1 MNKLNCLIFDDHPL
15 VCVAIKYLLEEL
27 GVASEVI
34 TATSSRAAL
43 TAIKECDIELLILDV
58 NLSDCDGFDFYKRI
72 KSHGYSGKVIF
83 FSAETSQMYSQ
94 MAFRSGA
101 DGYVCKSENHE
112 ILKDAIEAV
121 SKGYSFFKFKQVAS
135 EAKAA
140 PQLSSRESAVMKY
153 LLQGK
158 SNRDIA
164 EVLSISDKTVS
175 TYKRRVLDKFN
186 VDNIVELTRIAGDLK
201 DVI

>member
-1 MNKLNCLIFDDHPL
+1 MNKMNCLIFDDHPL
-15 VCVAIKYLLEEL
+15 VCVAIKSLLKEL
-27 GVASEVI
+27 GMTNEVF
-34 TATSSRAAL
+34 TATSAKSAFKRL
-43 TAIKECDIELLILDV
+43 KESNIELLILDV
-58 NLSDCDGFDFYKRI
+58 NLADCDGFDFYKRI
-72 KSHGYSGKVIF
+72 KSHGYEGKVIF

-101 DGYVCKSENHE
+101 DGYVCKSENHD

-121 SKGYSFFKFKQVAS
+121 VKGYTFFKFKQVAN
-135 EAKAA
+135 EVREM

-164 EVLSISDKTVS
+164 SVLSISDKTVS

-186 VDNIVELTRIAGDLK
+186 VKNIIELTRVAGT
-201 DVI
+201 

>member
-15 VCVAIKYLLEEL
+15 VCVAIKSLVESL
-27 GVASEVI
+27 GIANEVM
-34 TATSSRAAL
+34 TATSSKDAL
-43 TAIKECDIELLILDV
+43 KSLKEGNIGLLILDV
-58 NLSDCDGFDFYKRI
+58 NLADCDGYDFYKRI
-72 KSHGYSGKVIF
+72 KSHGFNGKVIF
-83 FSAETSQMYSQ
+83 FSAETSHMYSQ

-121 SKGYSFFKFKQVAS
+121 AKGYSFFKFKQTVEES
-135 EAKAA
+135 RNV
-140 PQLSSRESAVMKY
+140 PSLSSRESAVMKL

-164 EVLSISDKTVS
+164 DVLSISDKTVS
-175 TYKRRVLDKFN
+175 TYKRRVLDKLN
-186 VDNIVELTRIAGDLK
+186 VNNIIELAK
-201 DVI
+201 VIET

>member
-1 MNKLNCLIFDDHPL
+1 MMNKMNCLIFDDHPL
-15 VCVAIKYLLEEL
+15 VCIAIKSLVESL
-27 GVASEVI
+27 GIANEVL
-34 TATSSRAAL
+34 TATSSKDAL
-43 TAIKECDIELLILDV
+43 KTLKESDIGLLILDV
-58 NLSDCDGFDFYKRI
+58 NLADCDGYDFYKRI
-72 KSHGYSGKVIF
+72 KSHGFSGKVIF
-83 FSAETSQMYSQ
+83 FSAETSHMYSQ

-121 SKGYSFFKFKQVAS
+121 AKGYSFFKFKQTV
-135 EAKAA
+135 EEHRNV
-140 PQLSSRESAVMKY
+140 PTLSSRESAVMKL

-164 EVLSISDKTVS
+164 DVLSISDKTVS

-186 VDNIVELTRIAGDLK
+186 VKNIVELAKVVST
-201 DVI
+201 

>member
-1 MNKLNCLIFDDHPL
+1 MKDMNKMNCLIFDDHPL
-15 VCVAIKYLLEEL
+15 VCVAIKSLLKEL
-27 GVASEVI
+27 GMTNEVF
-34 TATSSRAAL
+34 TATSAKSAFKRL
-43 TAIKECDIELLILDV
+43 KESNIELLILDV
-58 NLSDCDGFDFYKRI
+58 NLADCDGFDFYKRI
-72 KSHGYSGKVIF
+72 KSHGYEGKVIF

-101 DGYVCKSENHE
+101 DGYVCKSENHD

-121 SKGYSFFKFKQVAS
+121 VKGYTFFKFKQVAN
-135 EAKAA
+135 EVREM

-164 EVLSISDKTVS
+164 SVLSISDKTVS

-186 VDNIVELTRIAGDLK
+186 VKNIIELTRVAGT
-201 DVI
+201 

>member
-15 VCVAIKYLLEEL
+15 VCVAIKSLVESL
-27 GVASEVI
+27 GIANEVM
-34 TATSSRAAL
+34 TATSSKDAL
-43 TAIKECDIELLILDV
+43 KSLKEGNIGLIILDV
-58 NLSDCDGFDFYKRI
+58 NLADCDGYDFYKRI
-72 KSHGYSGKVIF
+72 KSHGFNGKVIF
-83 FSAETSQMYSQ
+83 FSAETSHMYSQ

-121 SKGYSFFKFKQVAS
+121 AKGYSFFKFKQTVEES
-135 EAKAA
+135 RNV
-140 PQLSSRESAVMKY
+140 PSLSSRESAVMKL

-164 EVLSISDKTVS
+164 DVLSISDKTVS
-175 TYKRRVLDKFN
+175 TYKRRGLDKLN
-186 VDNIVELTRIAGDLK
+186 VNNIIELAKVVET
-201 DVI
+201 

>member
-1 MNKLNCLIFDDHPL
+1 MKDMNKMNCLIFDDHPL
-15 VCVAIKYLLEEL
+15 VCVAIKSLLKEL
-27 GVASEVI
+27 GMTNEVF
-34 TATSSRAAL
+34 TATSAFKTL
-43 TAIKECDIELLILDV
+43 KESNIELLILDV
-58 NLSDCDGFDFYKRI
+58 NLADCDGFDFYKRI
-72 KSHGYSGKVIF
+72 KSHGYEGKVIF

-101 DGYVCKSENHE
+101 DGYVCKSENHD

-121 SKGYSFFKFKQVAS
+121 VKGYTFFKFKQVAN
-135 EAKAA
+135 EVREM

-164 EVLSISDKTVS
+164 SVLSISDKTVS

-186 VDNIVELTRIAGDLK
+186 VKNIVELTRVAGT
-201 DVI
+201 

>member
-1 MNKLNCLIFDDHPL
+1 MKDMNKMNCLIFDDHPL
-15 VCVAIKYLLEEL
+15 VCVAIKSLLKEL
-27 GVASEVI
+27 GMTNEVF
-34 TATSSRAAL
+34 TATSAKSAFKRL
-43 TAIKECDIELLILDV
+43 KESNIELLILDV
-58 NLSDCDGFDFYKRI
+58 NLADCDGFDFYKRI
-72 KSHGYSGKVIF
+72 KSHGYEGKVIF

-101 DGYVCKSENHE
+101 DGYVCKSENHD

-121 SKGYSFFKFKQVAS
+121 VKDYTFFKFKQVAN
-135 EAKAA
+135 EVREM

-164 EVLSISDKTVS
+164 SVLSISDKTVS

-186 VDNIVELTRIAGDLK
+186 VKNIIELTRVAGT
-201 DVI
+201 

>member
-27 GVASEVI
+27 GVADEVI

-72 KSHGYSGKVIF
+72 KSHGYAGKVIF

-135 EAKAA
+135 EVRAA
-140 PQLSSRESAVMKY
+140 PQLSTRESSVMKY

>member
-1 MNKLNCLIFDDHPL
+1 MNTLNCLIFDDHPL
-15 VCVAIKYLLEEL
+15 VCVAIKYLLEDL
-27 GVASEVI
+27 GVASNVL
-34 TATSSRAAL
+34 TATSAKSAL
-43 TAIKECDIELLILDV
+43 TIIKENDIELLILDV

-72 KSHGYSGKVIF
+72 KSHGYTGKLIF

-112 ILKDAIEAV
+112 ILRDAIEAV
-121 SKGYSFFKFKQVAS
+121 SKGYSFFKFKQATV
-135 EAKAA
+135 ETKQA
-140 PQLSSRESAVMKY
+140 PVLSSRESAVMKY

-158 SNRDIA
+158 SNRHIA

-186 VDNIVELTRIAGDLK
+186 VNNIVELTRMVEERKEEL
-201 DVI
+201 

>member
-1 MNKLNCLIFDDHPL
+1 MNKMNCLIFDDHPL
-15 VCVAIKYLLEEL
+15 VCVAIKSLLKEL
-27 GVASEVI
+27 GVTNEVF
-34 TATSSRAAL
+34 TATFAKSAFKTL
-43 TAIKECDIELLILDV
+43 KESNIELLILDV
-58 NLSDCDGFDFYKRI
+58 NLADCDGFDFYKRI
-72 KSHGYSGKVIF
+72 KSHGYEGKVIF

-101 DGYVCKSENHE
+101 DGYVCKSENHD

-121 SKGYSFFKFKQVAS
+121 VKGYTFFKFKQVAN
-135 EAKAA
+135 EVREM

-164 EVLSISDKTVS
+164 SVLSISDKTVS

-186 VDNIVELTRIAGDLK
+186 VKNIVELTRVAGT
-201 DVI
+201 

>member
-27 GVASEVI
+27 GVANEVI

-72 KSHGYSGKVIF
+72 KSHGYAGKVIF

-94 MAFRSGA
+94 LAFRSGA

-135 EAKAA
+135 EIRSA
-140 PQLSSRESAVMKY
+140 PQLSTRESSVMKY

-186 VDNIVELTRIAGDLK
+186 VDNIVELTRVAGDLK